1 MATSPLEPRT
11 VAANAPS
18 RRALFGFAGL
28 AGVAVVMPAIVVAS
42 MSPAPSGVY
51 AKYLTAKAR
60 FIALPEMVEWNDPA
74 TFDREEQAFLAADLE
89 LSAATPTTMR
99 EFAIWYEATCD
110 GSEWSTRALSI
121 VTNIAASGAGA

>member
-1 MATSPLEPRT
+1 MATASVEPRT
-11 VAANAPS
+11 AAANAPS

-42 MSPAPSGVY
+42 MPPAPSGVY
-51 AKYLTAKAR
+51 AKYLAAKAR
-60 FIALPEMVEWNDPA
+60 FISLPEVMEWDDPV

-89 LSAATPTTMR
+89 LSGATPTTMR

-121 VTNIAASGAGA
+121 VTDIAASGAGA